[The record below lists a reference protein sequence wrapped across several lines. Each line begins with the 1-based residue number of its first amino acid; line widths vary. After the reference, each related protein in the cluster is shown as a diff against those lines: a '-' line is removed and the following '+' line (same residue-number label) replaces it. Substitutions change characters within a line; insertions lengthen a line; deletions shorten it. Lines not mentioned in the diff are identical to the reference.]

1 MKGPIILCGLG
12 RTGAR
17 VLTYLRAAGLPVVV
31 IDNRCRPDDRRLHG
45 ARLVVGDC
53 RDPETLQDA
62 QVAGASGVLVMTND
76 DLVNISTT
84 LQIRALD
91 PEVRIIVRLFDENL
105 LPRLGQSVHNVFAL
119 SVAMLTAP
127 VLALTAMTG
136 AAIGAFHT
144 CDGPDGARLVAEA
157 VVTPQDHLHGRSIAE
172 ALEERGA
179 ACLAH
184 LPLAET
190 DRVLGEIDPRL
201 HLQPGDLVVV
211 CGPPRALAPI
221 LAGVDPA
228 AVPDLRWASYLYRLG
243 RMAWRTLA
251 EMDLAVLVCTS
262 VLVAVVL
269 TSTLVLHAGVTRFSL
284 PDALLRTV
292 SIMATSADMHD
303 QDYADMPRLRVFVSF
318 LRIIGAV
325 LLAAFTAI
333 VTNYLLR
340 ARLGGVFEVRRIP
353 ESGHVIV
360 CGLGSIGFLTVKEL
374 IEQGERVVVIE
385 RDLSNP
391 FITAA
396 RRLGAAVL
404 LGDAT
409 LPEVQK
415 QAKMV
420 SAHSVIAA
428 TSNDL
433 SNLSIALLAREAN
446 RTQRVVVLLSE
457 PRMAR
462 MLRQAAGVEL
472 ALSVPALAAP
482 AFLAALYG
490 NRVLTVLMVR
500 QHLLAVLD
508 LVVRDNDPLA
518 GRAPDDAARAFGFR
532 PLARLPAGQ
541 DAHRPLAA
549 GDRLVV
555 AVPLPEVEALLGRP
569 PAARAGS

>member
-1 MKGPIILCGLG
+1 MKGPIVLCGLG

-45 ARLVVGDC
+45 ARLVAGDC
-53 RDPETLQDA
+53 RDPETLEA
-62 QVAGASGVLVMTND
+62 AAVAGASGVLVLTND

-119 SVAMLTAP
+119 STAMLTAP

-144 CDGPDGARLVAEA
+144 CDGADGARLVAEA
-157 VVTPQDHLHGRSIAE
+157 IVTPQDHLHGRSIGE

-184 LPLAET
+184 LPLAQA
-190 DRVLGEIDPRL
+190 DRVLGEVDPRL

-262 VLVAVVL
+262 VLIAVVVS
-269 TSTLVLHAGVTRFSL
+269 STIVLHTGVTRFSL

-303 QDYADMPRLRVFVSF
+303 QDYADMPRMRVFVSF

-360 CGLGSIGFLTVKEL
+360 CGLGSIGFLSVKEL
-374 IEQGERVVVIE
+374 MEQGERVVAIE

-415 QAKMV
+415 QAKMT

-433 SNLSIALLAREAN
+433 SNLSIALLAREGN
-446 RTQRVVVLLSE
+446 RSQRVVVLLSE
-457 PRMAR
+457 PKMAR

-490 NRVLTVLMVR
+490 NRVLTVVMVR

-508 LVVRDNDPLA
+508 LMVREGDPLA
-518 GRAPDDAARAFGFR
+518 GQAPDEAARVFGFR
-532 PLARLPAGQ
+532 PLGRLPACENPG
-541 DAHRPLAA
+541 RPLAA

-555 AVPLPEVEALLGRP
+555 AVPLPEVEALLGRQ